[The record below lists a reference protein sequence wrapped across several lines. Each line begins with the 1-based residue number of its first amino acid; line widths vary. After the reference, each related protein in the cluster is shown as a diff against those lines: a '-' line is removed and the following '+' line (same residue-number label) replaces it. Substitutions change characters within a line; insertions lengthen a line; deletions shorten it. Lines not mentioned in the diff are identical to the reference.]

1 MVPTQTPQSRE
12 KTTLFSSVVN
22 KFPGKDL
29 LFLPTEELRGNIHPF
44 GDRLWEGQPRRCS
57 VLRGL
62 RALTAA
68 PLAVQPWDAP
78 SAIRMSRRR
87 SLATPSSHLW
97 GPAQWEGA
105 EAPLQRESGRPGRL
119 EPR

>member
-1 MVPTQTPQSRE
+1 MVPTQTPQARE
-12 KTTLFSSVVN
+12 KTTLFCSVAN

-44 GDRLWEGQPRRCS
+44 GDPLWEGQPRRCS
-57 VLRGL
+57 VLRRL
-62 RALTAA
+62 RVLTAA
-68 PLAVQPWDAP
+68 PLAVQPCDVP

-87 SLATPSSHLW
+87 SLATPSSRSW
-97 GPAQWEGA
+97 GPARWQGA
-105 EAPLQRESGRPGRL
+105 EALPQRESGCSERL